1 MPKPAL
7 RLPMRR
13 PSSFASIVLA
23 VGFSFAAGRLPA
35 QSPAPIDPLTQRV
48 RAWRVA
54 HALPILEEFAGLL
67 ALPNQASDSVNIRR
81 NAAAIQAMY
90 EKRGVSTRLLEA
102 PGSPPVVFGEKKTP
116 GATRTILIYVHYD
129 GQPVRPAEWTMK
141 AYEPQVLAGRLE
153 DKAEKRTLAEAAK
166 PENELWRLYARS
178 ASDDKAPVVALAAA
192 LDALAASNTKIPAN
206 LKFFFEGE
214 EEAGSMHLK
223 DMLTRHKAL
232 LGADLILFFDGPRH
246 QSGVRQV
253 VYGVRGSFDVEITA
267 YGPARPLHSGHYGN
281 WAPNPAVRLAHF
293 LGTLRDDDGKIL
305 IPGYYDDVRAITPA
319 ERAALATVP
328 SADAKLRD
336 ELLLAATEAG
346 NASLSE
352 RIMLPALNLRGF
364 VAGGVGAGATNAV
377 PSVAR
382 ASIDFRLVPNQTP
395 DHVRELFE
403 KHAVA
408 EGWTLVHDSVEAT
421 APLRRAKDKVM
432 WLHWLDG
439 YAAQRTPLDHPMG
452 RDVTR
457 IVERAGGERVAIVP
471 TLGGSAPLVIFEQVL
486 GIPIINVPIANYDNS
501 QHAPNENIRLKEFWE
516 GIEVYAALMARLGA
530 PVP

>member
-1 MPKPAL
+1 MQRSFRLAL
-7 RLPMRR
+7 GAMATACC
-13 PSSFASIVLA
+13 SSVVLA
-23 VGFSFAAGRLPA
+23 QA
-35 QSPAPIDPLTQRV
+35 PAPTDPLTQKV
-48 RAWRVA
+48 RAWRIA
-54 HALPILEEFAGLL
+54 HALPVLEEFAGLL

-81 NAAAIQAMY
+81 NAEQIRALY
-90 EKRGVSTRLLEA
+90 EKRGVKTQLLES
-102 PGSPPVVFGEKKTP
+102 PGSPPAVFGERRVP

-153 DKAEKRTLAEAAK
+153 DKAEKKSLAEAAK

-192 LDALAASNTKIPAN
+192 LDALAASKTAIPAN

-214 EEAGSMHLK
+214 EEAGSPHLK
-223 DMLTRHKAL
+223 QMLTRHKAL
-232 LGADLILFFDGPRH
+232 LGADLVLFFDGPRH

-253 VYGVRGSFDVEITA
+253 VYGVRGSFDVEIA
-267 YGPARPLHSGHYGN
+267 VFGPARPLHSGHYGN

-305 IPGYYDDVRAITPA
+305 IPAYYDDVRAMTAA
-319 ERAALATVP
+319 ERASLATIP

-336 ELLLAATEAG
+336 ELLLASTEAD

-352 RIMLPALNLRGF
+352 RIMLPALNLRGIQ
-364 VAGGVGAGATNAV
+364 AGGVGSGATNAV
-377 PSVAR
+377 PSIAR

-395 DHVRELFE
+395 DHIRELFE
-403 KHAVA
+403 RHAVA
-408 EGWTLVHDSVEAT
+408 QGWTVVHDSVEAT
-421 APLRRAKDKVM
+421 PQLRRTKAKVM
-432 WLHWLDG
+432 WLHWVDG
-439 YAAQRTPLDHPMG
+439 YAAQRTPLDHPLG
-452 RDVTR
+452 RDVIR
-457 IVERAGGERVAIVP
+457 IVERAGGERVAVVP

-486 GIPIINVPIANYDNS
+486 GAPIINVPIANYDNS